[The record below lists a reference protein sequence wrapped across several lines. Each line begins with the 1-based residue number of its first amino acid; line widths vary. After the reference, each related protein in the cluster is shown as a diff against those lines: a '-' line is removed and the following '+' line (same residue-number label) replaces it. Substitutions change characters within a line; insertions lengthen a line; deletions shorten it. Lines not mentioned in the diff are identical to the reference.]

1 MGRLFSRPFSL
12 VKIMSDKPLDPPI
25 HPQSSRREVADYMNR
40 AFETSDI
47 VAICNAVGDAT
58 RLHNISD
65 IAKITGLERQ
75 SIYRAFG
82 GQQSP
87 NLSTF
92 VSVLDAMG
100 FRLKVAQRR
109 GQHARA
115 ASQPK

>member
-1 MGRLFSRPFSL
+1 
-12 VKIMSDKPLDPPI
+12 MSDKPLDPPI
-25 HPQSSRREVADYMNR
+25 PPQSSRREVADYMNR

-58 RLHNISD
+58 RMHNISD

-82 GQQSP
+82 GRQSP

-92 VSVLDAMG
+92 LSVLDAMG
-100 FRLKVAQRR
+100 FRLKVAPRR
-109 GQHARA
+109 GKRARLA
-115 ASQPK
+115 RIRNSESSAC